1 MTIPSNN
8 MNSGGAQQVDNK
20 RHDLKKRTAIFAY
33 RCRLFIR
40 KLPKDV
46 SNFEDCKR
54 LARATGSIGASYISA
69 NDALSRKDFML
80 NIKMCKKEAKES
92 IYWLNLLIVQDPEL
106 SEEKGK
112 LKQEAFELLKIFS
125 SILTKVKK
133 AAESQSVE
141 RLEAPEF

>member
-1 MTIPSNN
+1 MTTTSNN
-8 MNSGGAQQVDNK
+8 NAQNPADNK
-20 RHDLKKRTAIFAY
+20 RHDLEKRTAIFAY

-54 LARATGSIGASYISA
+54 LARATGSIGAAYIAA

-80 NIKMCKKEAKES
+80 NIKLCKKEAKES
-92 IYWLNLLIVQDPEL
+92 IYWLNLLLVQDPEI

-133 AAESQSVE
+133 ASETSTTD
-141 RLEAPEF
+141 RLSTPSF